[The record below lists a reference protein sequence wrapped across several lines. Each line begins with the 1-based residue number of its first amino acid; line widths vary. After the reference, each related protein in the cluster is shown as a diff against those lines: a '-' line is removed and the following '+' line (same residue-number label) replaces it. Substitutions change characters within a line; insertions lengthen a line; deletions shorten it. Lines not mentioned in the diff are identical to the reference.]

1 MTQIRGDQKWVCAKP
16 KKTSRYTLYSLD
28 YTTVYLT
35 QGKIT
40 HNFTPFQLNLNAN
53 LNQLTS
59 GSSLT
64 RVIHLIGKKCPTQF
78 ALKIT
83 SLFIVR
89 TASSTQLHCLEF
101 FWLEFYNF
109 TLLKPEKNLRPG
121 SSVSHTCLICSQ
133 VWEGS
138 RG

>member
-16 KKTSRYTLYSLD
+16 KKISRYTLYSLD

-64 RVIHLIGKKCPTQF
+64 RVIHLIGKKCPTEF

-101 FWLEFYNF
+101 FWLELYNF

-121 SSVSHTCLICSQ
+121 SSVSHTYLICSQ